1 MKVFY
6 NKFSQILEDILSKYS
21 VDITR
26 PLWEVPKDKKNG
38 DASTMIALKIASKI
52 KEDPLDV
59 ACKIKETLEKE
70 FTDGVES
77 IEILRPGF
85 VNVFISKR
93 GLIDSLN
100 EILEEKDKFF
110 REKRKR
116 KVLLEF
122 VSANPTGPLSIAH
135 GRQAVVGDVI
145 GRALEFLGDD
155 VCREYYINDA
165 GKQIDLLVESVGVF
179 LYPTKKKEIPQGG
192 YQGEYV
198 KDIANVVLE
207 NKDFC
212 ANPKEFNLKKF
223 VTKHILSWIEKDLT
237 ALDIKFNNWVSQ
249 KKIIEDGKVE
259 SAIEFLKKKKLV
271 YKQEDAIW
279 FNSTKFG
286 DDKDRV
292 LEKADGELTYFASDI
307 AYHKDKAE
315 RGYDKLINLWGPDH
329 HGYIKRVKASL
340 KALGYNQNML
350 DILIIQ
356 LVSLKTKEKM
366 SKRLGTAILL
376 SDLEKEVGADAVR
389 FYYLLRRNS
398 SPLEFDIDLAKSFSF
413 DNPLY
418 YIQYAHARI
427 CSIFRKVSADS
438 FKSVEEKFLETEEF
452 ELIRDILQFNN
463 CLNKVYY
470 NLEPVFITEYLRSL
484 ASKFHKF
491 YEVKKVITDDPEIT
505 RARLSVLEAVRL
517 TIEFGL
523 KILGI
528 TPLRQM

>member
-6 NKFSQILEDILSKYS
+6 NKFSQALEGILSKYS
-21 VDITR
+21 VDIGM

-38 DASTMIALKIASKI
+38 DVSTMIALKIASKI

-59 ACKIKETLEKE
+59 ARRIKQILEKE
-70 FTDGVES
+70 FIEGVES

-85 VNVFISKR
+85 VNVFISKQ
-93 GLIDSLN
+93 GLNDSLN
-100 EILEEKDKFF
+100 EILKEKDKFF
-110 REKRKR
+110 REDRKR

-165 GKQIDLLVESVGVF
+165 GKQMDLLVESVETF
-179 LYPTKKKEIPQGG
+179 MYPDQGKKIPEGG
-192 YQGEYV
+192 YKGEYV

-207 NKDFC
+207 SKEFSTGLKDFD
-212 ANPKEFNLKKF
+212 LKKF
-223 VTKHILSWIEKDLT
+223 VTEYVISWIKKDLI
-237 ALDIKFNNWVSQ
+237 ALDIKFNNWISQ
-249 KKIIEDGKVE
+249 KKIIKDGKVE
-259 SAIEFLKKKKLV
+259 SAINLLKKKKLV
-271 YKQEDAIW
+271 YNQEDAIW
-279 FNSTKFG
+279 FNSMKFG

-292 LEKADGELTYFASDI
+292 LEKADGELTYFSSDI

-329 HGYIKRVKASL
+329 HGYIKRVKSSM
-340 KALGYNQNML
+340 KALGYNEGIL

-376 SDLEKEVGADAVR
+376 SDLEKEVGVDVAR

-398 SPLEFDIDLAKSFSF
+398 SPLEFDIDLAKSLSF

-427 CSIFRKVSADS
+427 CSIFRKAGVDS
-438 FKSVEEKFLETEEF
+438 FEPVEEKFLETEEF
-452 ELIRDILQFNN
+452 ELVRDTLQFNN

-470 NLEPVFITEYLRSL
+470 NLEPVFITEYLKSL
-484 ASKFHKF
+484 ASKFHKY
-491 YEVKKVITDDPEIT
+491 YEIKKVITDDPEIT
-505 RARLSVLEAVRL
+505 KARLSVLEAVRA
-517 TIEFGL
+517 TIEAGL

-528 TPLRQM
+528 APLRKM